1 MHTLQ
6 KMALVSAGAVAGAI
20 LSLSINAMAE
30 KEPANA
36 TTLPLTELRT
46 FTDYYLAM
54 RDYTAQQRSNRV
66 AEGKAGRPGTWQAHC
81 PEATGH
87 E

>member
-20 LSLSINAMAE
+20 LSLSITAMAD
-30 KEPANA
+30 KEPAS

-46 FTDYYLAM
+46 FPKS
-54 RDYTAQQRSNRV
+54 RNRIL
-66 AEGKAGRPGTWQAHC
+66 
-81 PEATGH
+81 
-87 E
+87 